1 MGAGMA
7 ISVCKYPK
15 STHFVPP
22 TYASVYVKSISIKEK
37 YLLNECVTSS
47 NVLVLLN
54 FWSVARQYLFH
65 RCVIIHKAIHK
76 STLKDVAHSL
86 V

>member
-1 MGAGMA
+1 MGSGMA

-15 STHFVPP
+15 STHCAPP
-22 TYASVYVKSISIKEK
+22 TYARLYVKSISIKEK

-47 NVLVLLN
+47 NVLVFLI
-54 FWSVARQYLFH
+54 FWSVARQCLFH
-65 RCVIIHKAIHK
+65 RCVIIHQAIHK
-76 STLKDVAHSL
+76 STVKDVAHSI